1 LVAESGGELLGFV
14 RYECHDGAYFG
25 RELYVRPEQRRR
37 GIGRLLLHEVE
48 RRVRAAGEKDL
59 FASIV
64 PANRVALAFAL
75 RCGYDV
81 LNTVE
86 LRKNLDDSLSPRS
99 EVECLGLHLKLI

>member
-1 LVAESGGELLGFV
+1 V

-59 FASIV
+59 FVSIV

-99 EVECLGLHLKLI
+99 EVECLGLHLKLT